1 MYGQNTKNE
10 ISYIDCKICNIS
22 NTSHVN
28 SFNKG
33 INTKTL
39 VVFLKVSKFKYC
51 TNSGTKSIEL
61 SNEKEEVSNLITFV
75 KNEYTNNSF
84 VIDKIEIIE

>member
-22 NTSHVN
+22 NSSYIN
-28 SFNKG
+28 SFNKV

-39 VVFLKVSKFKYC
+39 VFFLKVSKFKYC

>member
-1 MYGQNTKNE
+1 M
-10 ISYIDCKICNIS
+10 
-22 NTSHVN
+22 
-28 SFNKG
+28 
-33 INTKTL
+33 
-39 VVFLKVSKFKYC
+39 VFLKVSKFKYC

-75 KNEYTNNSF
+75 KNEYTNNNF